1 MKTLTIVSSAVL
13 SALMFT
19 SCSQSVQEMKD
30 EIDSLTA
37 KLELQESQLQSTN
50 TFIDL
55 MNVSMDSV
63 VMADGLF
70 IIGADQEGVPSN
82 AAKMKA
88 NIDAYGEMLKNQRQ
102 RIEELEQQIVDNED
116 AASKK
121 MKAMIAKMK
130 AQIDAKDAEIAKLKE
145 EIANNR
151 LNIEELERRNTA
163 LTHDVANL
171 SEQNRAQQ
179 SEINRVTAK
188 LNSGYYIIGTKKEL
202 KAMGL
207 VSGGSIFKKAK
218 LELEDVNVY
227 NFNKINI
234 IKTTSIQVPGKS
246 PKILTAAP
254 KDSYSF
260 QDNGNGTTT
269 LVIQDTNRFW
279 SLSNFLV
286 IQY

>member
-1 MKTLTIVSSAVL
+1 
-13 SALMFT
+13 
-19 SCSQSVQEMKD
+19 
-30 EIDSLTA
+30 
-37 KLELQESQLQSTN
+37 
-50 TFIDL
+50 
-55 MNVSMDSV
+55 
-63 VMADGLF
+63 
-70 IIGADQEGVPSN
+70 
-82 AAKMKA
+82 
-88 NIDAYGEMLKNQRQ
+88 MLKNQRQ

-207 VSGGSIFKKAK
+207 VSGGSIIKKAK